1 MARKADGE
9 VWIKT
14 NLDNSQAQK
23 ELDKLTASIEAQE
36 KTLTE
41 LKKKRDETKEQ
52 GVFSALEL
60 DKEKQKLQELKS
72 ELDKLKIAAKDGT
85 LSAELRAEANAAIP
99 EATVKWKEQAERVK
113 LLQAEY
119 SKIDAAAEKYNKK
132 IEEVTAKIEEQKEKA
147 GELAEQLINGQKN
160 AAKLSPAFDRAGKR
174 INRLS
179 KRVKELVKSAL
190 LFSVLTKSLNMFKEW
205 TKDIVMLN
213 EDARKSVAQL
223 KGALQTLAQPL
234 IESAIPAFTTFV
246 NALTKAVA
254 VLARFVAAIFGTT
267 IEEASESAE
276 ALYNE
281 KEAIEGLGNAA
292 KKTAGQLAAF
302 DEINQLGT
310 QNSALYIEPDFS
322 AADLSNLP
330 QKLQEWIVAV
340 ETKIQ
345 EIKFSWDKGE
355 ILKNKDAWIVA
366 LTGILGAVI
375 GGIFGGFTGS
385 IISLIVGLLLGI
397 TACDFKD
404 KLQNPDKANDLFIVA
419 LTSILGAVLGGK
431 FGGLP
436 GAAIGLLLGA
446 VISFV
451 SLKFKKGSAKN
462 WDKNDTI
469 IVALSAILGAV
480 LGATFGRF
488 TGAIIGL
495 LLSAG
500 ISIVAIE
507 FSEGNYDKQATIAGL
522 RVVLFAILG
531 AVMGSVFGGM
541 TGLGPIGSII
551 GLILGLGVGFASV
564 RFDDKMSQNIKA
576 QAGKG
581 LLVVLTTIIG
591 AIIGAILGAG
601 VFGGIVGGL
610 ISLAFGLLITFD
622 DVQYDDSILRK
633 GGGGISSGTGAGRTG
648 RISQTFS
655 DIPALATGAV
665 IPPNREFLAV
675 LGDQRSG
682 NNLEAPE
689 SLIRKIVREEAG
701 GMNSEL
707 LEQILQA
714 IKAGRVIQVD
724 KRVLGKTAAEGIN
737 DLTKQTGKPVL
748 LY

>member
-23 ELDKLTASIEAQE
+23 DLDKLTASIEAKE
-36 KTLTE
+36 KTLAE
-41 LKKKRDETKEQ
+41 LKKKRDETKKQ
-52 GVFSALEL
+52 GVLSAVEL
-60 DKEKQKLQELKS
+60 DKEKQKLRELKA
-72 ELDKLKIAAKDGT
+72 ELDKLQSAAKDVD
-85 LSAELRAEANAAIP
+85 LSSGLRAEAKTAIP
-99 EATVKWKEQAERVK
+99 EATEKWKEQAERVK

-132 IEEVTAKIEEQKEKA
+132 IEEATAKIEEQKEKA
-147 GELAEQLINGQKN
+147 GELAEQLIDSQKN
-160 AAKLSPAFDRAGKR
+160 AAKLTPAFDRAGKK

-190 LFSVLTKSLNMFKEW
+190 LFSVLTKSLNMLKEW
-205 TKDIVMLN
+205 AKDIVLLN
-213 EDARKSVAQL
+213 EDARQSVAQL

-234 IESAIPAFTTFV
+234 VESAIPAFTSFV
-246 NALTKAVA
+246 NVLTKAIA

-267 IEEASESAE
+267 VEKASESAE
-276 ALYNE
+276 ALYEE
-281 KEAIEGLGNAA
+281 KKAIEGLGQAA
-292 KKTAGQLAAF
+292 KKTAGQLASF
-302 DEINQLGT
+302 DEINQLGA
-310 QNSALYIEPDFS
+310 QNLALGIEPDFS
-322 AADLSNLP
+322 IADLSDLP
-330 QKLQEWIVAV
+330 QKLQDWIVAV
-340 ETKIQ
+340 EAKIR
-345 EIKFSWDKGE
+345 EIKFSWDRGE

-375 GGIFGGFTGS
+375 GGIFGGLTGS
-385 IISLIVGLLLGI
+385 MISLFVGLLLGI

-451 SLKFKKGSAKN
+451 SLKFEKGSAKN
-462 WDKNDTI
+462 WDENDTI

-480 LGATFGRF
+480 LGAVFGRF
-488 TGAIIGL
+488 TGAMIGL
-495 LLSAG
+495 LLGAG

-522 RVVLFAILG
+522 RIVLFAILG
-531 AVMGSVFGGM
+531 AIMGSVFGGI
-541 TGLGPIGSII
+541 TGIGPIGSII

-564 RFDDKMSQNIKA
+564 RFDDKMSQNVKA

-581 LLVVLTTIIG
+581 LIVVLTTIIG

-601 VFGGIVGGL
+601 VFGGIVGGVIGL
-610 ISLAFGLLITFD
+610 TFGLLITFN
-622 DVQYDDSILRK
+622 DVQYDDSKVRA
-633 GGGGISSGTGAGRTG
+633 GGGGYALPGSGAGRTVG
-648 RISQTFS
+648 TI
-655 DIPALATGAV
+655 DNIPALATGAV

-675 LGDQRSG
+675 LGDQKSG
-682 NNLEAPE
+682 TNIEAPLSTIE
-689 SLIRKIVREEAG
+689 QALRNVLAERGGGSEIALKVSAKRGLARYLKLELDAEAMRQG
-701 GMNSEL
+701 GGLVEYDSVY
-707 LEQILQA
+707 A
-714 IKAGRVIQVD
+714 
-724 KRVLGKTAAEGIN
+724 
-737 DLTKQTGKPVL
+737 
-748 LY
+748 